1 MGRTFVIKK
10 EPSKT
15 RFYIILFFAIFAL
28 IFVRYCYFGLKYYC
42 QLDDYI
48 QYHNYETSGKSL
60 PFLVKTLGLMSSRPL
75 AGLCDI
81 LIWSHFYQFMIAVVG
96 IISAMYAASA
106 VFFHRVFSR
115 HFGTGYI
122 FFIFYALLPTGFEGT
137 YWVSASSRIVVG
149 LFFASLS
156 LLNFDEWCVEGKR
169 WNLVLFSIFQFIS
182 FCFYEQ
188 IVLLSGAATFIV
200 MLGGMKKQYKRRS
213 LWGLLMFAGAAGYI
227 LITKLFPSGTYG
239 ERSALFLPWK
249 KDYFEMILVPV
260 TEQLKQVFI
269 YGSGAICGK
278 GFVRGFRLIA
288 QKPNYLYL
296 VIVLAAA
303 SGLFLTV
310 KKAGRFQS
318 RFFAQLISGI
328 FLAIIPTV
336 IFFIIKTPWFGFRNA
351 VTSYCGIALVI
362 DALFGLIFGRFK
374 KGYVAEAAL
383 ISVLAVLCC
392 VSSVSEL
399 HDYRETTAADTK
411 IAVAAAE
418 AVGKSAPAGSRE
430 NIWLLNVDASYVSDG
445 NYYFHEH
452 DYGVTSS
459 SWAISG
465 AIAAIAGGSAFPEIQ
480 KFTPISSKT
489 PFASEK
495 SAIGKSPAY
504 WYTGDSF
511 VPVTIVASNEKT
523 WKILN
528 GSGAALGTLQYAGGV
543 VTLGLK

>member
-1 MGRTFVIKK
+1 
-10 EPSKT
+10 
-15 RFYIILFFAIFAL
+15 
-28 IFVRYCYFGLKYYC
+28 
-42 QLDDYI
+42 
-48 QYHNYETSGKSL
+48 
-60 PFLVKTLGLMSSRPL
+60 
-75 AGLCDI
+75 
-81 LIWSHFYQFMIAVVG
+81 
-96 IISAMYAASA
+96 
-106 VFFHRVFSR
+106 
-115 HFGTGYI
+115 
-122 FFIFYALLPTGFEGT
+122 
-137 YWVSASSRIVVG
+137 
-149 LFFASLS
+149 
-156 LLNFDEWCVEGKR
+156 
-169 WNLVLFSIFQFIS
+169 
-182 FCFYEQ
+182 
-188 IVLLSGAATFIV
+188 
-200 MLGGMKKQYKRRS
+200 
-213 LWGLLMFAGAAGYI
+213 MFAGAAGYI

-399 HDYRETTAADTK
+399 HGDSDFIVGQK
-411 IAVAAAE
+411 AAAALAKGMSPIICVGE
-418 AVGKSAPAGSRE
+418 SLEQRERGLTKEHISYQVLAALSFIPEGMTVVIEHAGGLRSIYSNLAATPTVCTGDDIMTGEVIGAVGATAPGENRE
-430 NIWLLNVDASYVSDG
+430 DPHLCFKMTLDG
-445 NYYFHEH
+445 QSVNPM
-452 DYGVTSS
+452 DYL
-459 SWAISG
+459 
-465 AIAAIAGGSAFPEIQ
+465 
-480 KFTPISSKT
+480 
-489 PFASEK
+489 
-495 SAIGKSPAY
+495 PA
-504 WYTGDSF
+504 
-511 VPVTIVASNEKT
+511 K
-523 WKILN
+523 
-528 GSGAALGTLQYAGGV
+528 
-543 VTLGLK
+543 